1 MARDFKRTD
10 RVGDQ
15 IQKEL
20 ATLIQFELKDPRLGM
35 VTLNA
40 VRVSS
45 DFGYADVYFT
55 ALGQLDEDE
64 AEQQRQAEKILAGAA
79 GFLRGEL
86 ARRIRLRVMPH
97 LRFHYDHS
105 MERGQNLSRLIDT
118 ARRDDARYQS
128 TPSSEDPA
136 RGDDSKED

>member
-10 RVGDQ
+10 RIGEQV
-15 IQKEL
+15 QKEL

-40 VRVSS
+40 VRVSK
-45 DFGYADVYFT
+45 DLGYADVYFT
-55 ALGQLDEDE
+55 ALGQLDGDAE
-64 AEQQRQAEKILAGAA
+64 AQRKQAEDILKGAA

-86 ARRIRLRVMPH
+86 ARRIRLRVMPQ

-105 MERGQNLSRLIDT
+105 LERGQTLSRLIDT

-128 TPSSEDPA
+128 DADGESAQGNDTTNQD
-136 RGDDSKED
+136 

>member
-20 ATLIQFELKDPRLGM
+20 ATLIQFDLKDPRLGM

-40 VRVSS
+40 VRVSK
-45 DFGYADVYFT
+45 DLGYADVYFT
-55 ALGQLDEDE
+55 ALGQLDGD
-64 AEQQRQAEKILAGAA
+64 AGEQRRQAEEILRGAA

-86 ARRIRLRVMPH
+86 ARRIRLRVMPQ

-105 MERGQNLSRLIDT
+105 LERGQTLSRLIDN
-118 ARRDDARYQS
+118 ARREDARYQKDAS
-128 TPSSEDPA
+128 
-136 RGDDSKED
+136 GDSAPGDGTKED